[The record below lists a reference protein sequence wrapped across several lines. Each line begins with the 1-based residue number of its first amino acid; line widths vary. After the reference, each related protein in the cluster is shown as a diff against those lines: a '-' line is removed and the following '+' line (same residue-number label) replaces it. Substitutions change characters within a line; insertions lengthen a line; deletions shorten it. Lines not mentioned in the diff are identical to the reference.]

1 MKLILGPDYPQA
13 PPRGFFLTKIFH
25 PNVSTNGD
33 ICVNTLKKDW
43 NDGLTLSHTLSVI
56 RCLLIVP
63 FPESSLNDEAG
74 KLFMDSYEVYAE
86 RARMMTRVH
95 AIPRGL
101 VGALSSGSSHCQK
114 QPKYSMSK
122 AAKDHKKEK
131 SLQRARQSPP
141 LSQSFPSSPPLSST
155 LLSSSSSSLSSVP
168 LSMKRNAS
176 PTAIHSSPITPSKI
190 SSKTSKA
197 YHGTEAAELCG
208 TSTVASHA
216 AIKTGLTKHAS
227 TFALSDKSNSKKS
240 PTKSPVS
247 SGKRERL
254 KKRRLSRL

>member
-1 MKLILGPDYPQA
+1 M
-13 PPRGFFLTKIFH
+13 FH

-43 NDGLTLSHTLSVI
+43 NDGVTLSHTLSVI

-95 AIPRGL
+95 AIPRSL
-101 VGALSSGSSHCQK
+101 VGTLSPGSSRCQK
-114 QPKYSMSK
+114 QPQNSTSK
-122 AAKDHKKEK
+122 PAKDYKKEK
-131 SLQRARQSPP
+131 SRQRARQSPP
-141 LSQSFPSSPPLSST
+141 LSQSFPSSTPPSST
-155 LLSSSSSSLSSVP
+155 LLSSSSSSSSSLP
-168 LSMKRNAS
+168 LGVKCNAS
-176 PTAIHSSPITPSKI
+176 PKAINSSPITTLKI
-190 SSKTSKA
+190 SSKTSEA
-197 YHGTEAAELCG
+197 YHSTEAVELCG
-208 TSTVASHA
+208 TSTVVSHA
-216 AIKTGLTKHAS
+216 AIKTGLTKHAPA
-227 TFALSDKSNSKKS
+227 FALSDKSNSRKS